1 VDLPVPAAL
10 PDRPALTGANG
21 IDAMSAHISPIS
33 SYVKIFAALMVLTVV
48 TVAAAFYN
56 MGALNNIVA
65 MGIALLKAVL
75 VILFFMHVKYSSK
88 LIGLIVAS
96 SGLWLLIMFL
106 ITLSDYWTRGS
117 FGILGK

>member
-1 VDLPVPAAL
+1 
-10 PDRPALTGANG
+10 
-21 IDAMSAHISPIS
+21 MSAHISPIS

-48 TVAAAFYN
+48 TVAAAFVN
-56 MGALNNIVA
+56 MGALNNVVA

-106 ITLSDYWTRGS
+106 ITLTDYWTRGS
-117 FGILGK
+117 FGILGR